1 MLSEKV
7 KIYCRGD
14 DKDYL
19 ISQAIVRRNNIQI
32 TSVEFNAKAG
42 DWIEKGQ
49 ELGKLICSDGSQKVI
64 KINLKGAIDQI
75 NQNINL
81 NAPSFSLC
89 NINICGHDELNQ
101 TELQHMFICSKCSE
115 EVWIYRDKSV
125 GLIVAS
131 NLSDFNS
138 SKRLDRKD
146 KDYEIKF
153 SSIKKNEILQPKTL
167 LFEAELCSQNNQSDS
182 ESEDESE
189 KIQFNLNEVIY
200 IKEINYNYN
209 NDRSWILK
217 YEKVICSH
225 QKIDQNNSCVYC
237 YQDLPKHTNKVYAGL
252 DQKDKSVLIGKEYAE
267 YSKKLAHQQLHS
279 NQKLILVLDLDNTIL
294 HAVPAMKNALFDNAE
309 GIQKDSFK
317 EFYNRYNKYVI
328 KFRPYMKEFL
338 QTVLPHYEIYIF
350 TMAMLDYAK
359 CVCDYLKETYKDILD
374 DYPMTFNY
382 DRIISREQF
391 SSNNKDLQQILPNS
405 EKIMLILDD
414 RDDVW
419 AKNKMNLVTTLP
431 YIYWW
436 EGSDSFNEQA
446 FKALD
451 QIYVNRANY
460 LRQLSK
466 NYKKQIQS
474 QSQTIDDNNNNNNNN
489 NNTNGNKSPE
499 KPSQNGLNKKSEE
512 KSLTNS
518 TQENNSDTIAEEQA
532 KKPEKSQGV
541 TQETNSQEQNDQVSS
556 SSQKKSENTKEQ
568 EGESLDNKQEVCTNE
583 DNLKT
588 QLEKQNNTNEDISKE
603 TKENSGITESEEK
616 MDLEQDE
623 QTQLGDQSEQ
633 QGTQEYPTFNQRES
647 EMNMQIDPVQLEEE
661 EETKATKQTQ
671 QDEQKNQE
679 NQNPQS
685 SSSIFLEEKKYRPK
699 YKEQILK
706 QYNHYNF
713 WKTNQSLQY
722 KLTVIKKTD
731 NYLLFAAPILVHLK
745 NKYYEESDEAK
756 RDIRQAFSYYT
767 SEILKGVKITVSSV
781 IRKDKNETA
790 QNNIVCQRFQRMG
803 GTLIEKFKSDQD
815 INYLLIGSSP
825 RKDKLSKAVEKNIPI
840 ISYKWIEY
848 CWYYNY
854 KFDTQIFEV
863 NKTDFTFKKNDQLIQ
878 QELFD
883 KYQNLISI

>member
-14 DKDYL
+14 DRDYL
-19 ISQAIVRRNNIQI
+19 ISQVIVRRNNVQI
-32 TSVEFNAKAG
+32 SSVQFNAKTG
-42 DWIEKGQ
+42 DWVEKGQ
-49 ELGKLICSDGSQKVI
+49 ELGKLICSDGSEKVI
-64 KINLKGAIDQI
+64 KINLKGTIDQI
-75 NQNINL
+75 NQNITL

-89 NINICGHDELNQ
+89 NINICGHDELNH

-125 GLIVAS
+125 GLIVAQ

-138 SKRLDRKD
+138 SKRLDHKD

-153 SSIKKNEILQPKTL
+153 SSIKKNEILQPKSL
-167 LFEAELCSQNNQSDS
+167 LFEAELCSQNSQSDS

-200 IKEINYNYN
+200 IKDINYNYN

-294 HAVPAMKNALFDNAE
+294 HAVPAIKNALFDNAD
-309 GIQKDSFK
+309 GIQQDSFK
-317 EFYNRYNKYVI
+317 EFHNRYSKYVI

-359 CVCDYLKETYKDILD
+359 CVCDYLKQTYKDILD

-446 FKALD
+446 FKAID

-460 LRQLSK
+460 HRQLSK
-466 NYKKQIQS
+466 NFKKSIKS
-474 QSQTIDDNNNNNNNN
+474 QSQTPANDG
-489 NNTNGNKSPE
+489 TNGSKNSD
-499 KPSQNGLNKKSEE
+499 SQNELNDQ
-512 KSLTNS
+512 KSLKDS
-518 TQENNSDTIAEEQA
+518 TQEANSEITVEKQA
-532 KKPEKSQGV
+532 KQSEKSQNSN
-541 TQETNSQEQNDQVSS
+541 QETNQEEQSDKIN
-556 SSQKKSENTKEQ
+556 SSQDKTQQTNEQ
-568 EGESLDNKQEVCTNE
+568 DSKTQNNKQEIRIDEENQKTEIENQDSSNE
-583 DNLKT
+583 D
-588 QLEKQNNTNEDISKE
+588 KQNE
-603 TKENSGITESEEK
+603 TTENQGIPENEEK

-623 QTQLGDQSEQ
+623 QNQLGDQSEQ
-633 QGTQEYPTFNQRES
+633 QITQEYPSFNQRES
-647 EMNMQIDPVQLEEE
+647 EMDLQIDSVQLEEQ
-661 EETKATKQTQ
+661 TKAPNQTI
-671 QDEQKNQE
+671 QDEQKNQV

-685 SSSIFLEEKKYRPK
+685 ASTIFLEEKKYRPK
-699 YKEQILK
+699 YKEQILN
-706 QYNHYNF
+706 QYNNYTF

-745 NKYYEESDEAK
+745 NKYYEESDESK

-767 SEILKGVKITVSSV
+767 SQILKGVKILVSSV

-790 QNNIVCQRFQRMG
+790 ENNIICQRFQRMG
-803 GTLIEKFKSDQD
+803 GTLVEKLKNDQE
-815 INYLLIGSSP
+815 IHYLVIGSSP
-825 RKDKLSKAVEKNIPI
+825 RKDKLSKAIEKNIPI

-854 KFDTQIFEV
+854 KFDIQIFEV

>member
-19 ISQAIVRRNNIQI
+19 ISQAIVRRNNVQI
-32 TSVEFNAKAG
+32 TSVQFNANAG

-49 ELGKLICSDGSQKVI
+49 ELGKLICSDGSEKII
-64 KINLKGAIDQI
+64 KINLKGTVDQI

-81 NAPSFSLC
+81 NAPSFNLC
-89 NINICGHDELNQ
+89 NIHICGHDELNQ

-138 SKRLDRKD
+138 SKRLDYKD

-167 LFEAELCSQNNQSDS
+167 LFEAELCSQNSQSDS

-200 IKEINYNYN
+200 IKDINYNYN

-237 YQDLPKHTNKVYAGL
+237 YQDVPKHTNKVYAGL

-267 YSKKLAHQQLHS
+267 YSKKIAHQQLHS

-294 HAVPAMKNALFDNAE
+294 HAVPAMRNALFDNAD

-317 EFYNRYNKYVI
+317 EFHNKYNKYVI

-374 DYPMTFNY
+374 EYPMTFNY

-436 EGSDSFNEQA
+436 EGRESFNEQA

-451 QIYVNRANY
+451 QIYVSRANY
-460 LRQLSK
+460 LGKLSK
-466 NYKKQIQS
+466 NYRQQIKNQ
-474 QSQTIDDNNNNNNNN
+474 QQAATN
-489 NNTNGNKSPE
+489 NNTNGNQTSDKLT
-499 KPSQNGLNKKSEE
+499 QNDSKDQIVLK
-512 KSLTNS
+512 NS
-518 TQENNSDTIAEEQA
+518 TQTNSEKIIEEETKQTEKVQNNI
-532 KKPEKSQGV
+532 
-541 TQETNSQEQNDQVSS
+541 QETNLGEQNDKINVSDEKTS
-556 SSQKKSENTKEQ
+556 ETKKQQEREFQNKKQIENIGEENQKT
-568 EGESLDNKQEVCTNE
+568 DF
-583 DNLKT
+583 
-588 QLEKQNNTNEDISKE
+588 EKQNNQNEEALKE
-603 TKENSGITESEEK
+603 AKENSGISENEEK

-633 QGTQEYPTFNQRES
+633 QSNQEYPSFNHRES
-647 EMNMQIDPVQLEEE
+647 EMDLQIDSVQLD
-661 EETKATKQTQ
+661 EETKTANKTQ
-671 QDEQKNQE
+671 QNEQENQKNQ
-679 NQNPQS
+679 NAKS
-685 SSSIFLEEKKYRPK
+685 SSNLNIILEEKNYRPN

-706 QYNHYNF
+706 KYNNDSF
-713 WKTNQSLQY
+713 WKSNQSLQY

-731 NYLLFAAPILVHLK
+731 NYLLYAAPILVHLK
-745 NKYYEESDEAK
+745 NKYYEESDENK

-767 SEILKGVKITVSSV
+767 SQILKGVKISVSSV
-781 IRKDKNETA
+781 IRKDKDETA
-790 QNNIVCQRFQRMG
+790 ENNIVCQRFQRMG
-803 GTLIEKFKSDQD
+803 GTLVQKFKDDQE
-815 INYLLIGSSP
+815 INYLVIGRSP
-825 RKDKLSKAVEKNIPI
+825 RKDKLTKAIEKNIPI

-854 KFDTQIFEV
+854 KFDISIFEV
-863 NKTDFTFKKNDQLIQ
+863 NKTDFTYKKNDQLIQ